1 MKGKTDADGKST
13 DAQAVPLGQAV
24 SEQAVSEERKE
35 QDGGK
40 KAAEGSGTR
49 SPEILASL
57 NSESGHPPAP
67 ANRSSS
73 EPGHPPAPSNRSS
86 SASSESAPP
95 GNASCRAD
103 ALG

>member
-1 MKGKTDADGKST
+1 MKGKTDVDGKST

-24 SEQAVSEERKE
+24 SEQKENEAKKE

-49 SPEILASL
+49 TPEILASL